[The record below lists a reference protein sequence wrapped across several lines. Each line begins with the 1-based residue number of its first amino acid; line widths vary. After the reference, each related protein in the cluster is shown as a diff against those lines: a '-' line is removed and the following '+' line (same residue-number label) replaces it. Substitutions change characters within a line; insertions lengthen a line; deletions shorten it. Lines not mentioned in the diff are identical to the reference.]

1 MAEPSL
7 GAVIRQSLG
16 VVVGLAGDAKH
27 LGLAW
32 ALFVV
37 GWGLGGVTLSSPLA
51 AQIPGQTP
59 LNQDAVR
66 PRGQNVIPIYDGWFE
81 NPDGSYTLCFGYFN
95 MNTEQSLDI
104 PLGPDNRIEPAQYD
118 GAQPT
123 HFDPVPDPTL
133 TSKYRHHWCVFSVT
147 VPDDFGTRDI
157 VWTLT
162 SQGDELV
169 VPGWTLPEYI
179 LDEPTSSG
187 RGAAAP
193 FLRLEE
199 GGPELQGR
207 RGLWAGPHTVQAN
220 EPLPLTAWIRHAE
233 PGTWLGWT
241 KHQGPG
247 EVMFTEPEIRMD
259 AAEGA
264 ATTIVTFSQPGSYV
278 VRVQAINDLES
289 GRNPTYGFE
298 FHCCWTNG
306 YVWVEVVD

>member
-1 MAEPSL
+1 MNA
-7 GAVIRQSLG
+7 R
-16 VVVGLAGDAKH
+16 DRRF
-27 LGLAW
+27 AW
-32 ALFVV
+32 ALLVV
-37 GWGLGGVTLSSPLA
+37 GACLGGIPVPSPLV
-51 AQIPGQTP
+51 AQIPGQSP
-59 LNQDAVR
+59 LGENPLR
-66 PRGQNVIPIYDGWFE
+66 PRGQNVIPVFDGWFE
-81 NPDGSYTLCFGYFN
+81 NPEGSYTLCFGYFN

-104 PLGPDNRIEPAQYD
+104 PLGPENRIEPARYD

-123 HFDPVPDPTL
+123 HFDPVPDPAL

-147 VPDDFGTRDI
+147 VPDDFGTQEI

-169 VPGWTLPEYI
+169 VPGWLVPEYI

-187 RGAAAP
+187 RGAVAP
-193 FLRLEE
+193 FLRLDED
-199 GGPELQGR
+199 GPELQGR
-207 RGLWAGPHTVQAN
+207 RGLWAGPRTVQAR
-220 EPLPLTAWIRHAE
+220 EPLALSAWVRHSK

-247 EVMFTEPEIRMD
+247 EVVFSESEIRME

-264 ATTIVTFSQPGSYV
+264 ATTTATFSQPGSYV

-306 YVWVEVVD
+306 YVRVEVVE